1 MNEDARHDDLVARI
15 RAVAADAE
23 RRVDERP
30 SQLWSEVASAGV
42 GDLLS
47 MGRSLARDLVR
58 LTRGGPDEAIVARS
72 EEIRTSMETPAE
84 RPLPAPATADQLAAA
99 ERHFGVALPPLL
111 RRLYLEVANGGF
123 GPGPGLLGVSGGW
136 RSVKGRSMEQLYD
149 EMLEAREEN
158 RRWLWP
164 PALIPII
171 DYDGSFAAV
180 DASTPDGRVVEF
192 DFEELDEEGRDG
204 GWSRAFQDKADS
216 LEAWLEAWVGSR
228 STADGRDARH
238 PDPAAAPGSVPEVTR
253 VYWASLTPAQRAEHG
268 LPETGWGRALFGD
281 AWGDDP
287 RDGSGEA

>member
-1 MNEDARHDDLVARI
+1 MADEPRHDDLVARI
-15 RAVAADAE
+15 RDLAADPE

-30 SQLWSEVASAGV
+30 SQFWTEVASAGL

-47 MGRSLARDLVR
+47 MGRSVARDLLRV
-58 LTRGGPDEAIVARS
+58 TRRGPDDAIVARS
-72 EEIRTSMETPAE
+72 EEIRRSMETPAE
-84 RPLPAPATADQLAAA
+84 RPLPARATEDQLAEA

-149 EMLEAREEN
+149 EMLEARDEN
-158 RRWLWP
+158 RRWIWP
-164 PALIPII
+164 PALIPIV
-171 DYDGSFAAV
+171 DYDGPFAAV

-192 DFEELDEEGRDG
+192 DFEELDGEGRDG
-204 GWSRAFQDKADS
+204 GWSRAFREKATS

-228 STADGRDARH
+228 SAADHGSAR
-238 PDPAAAPGSVPEVTR
+238 PDPSAALSSVPEVTR
-253 VYWASLTPAQRAEHG
+253 AYWASMTPAQRAEHG
-268 LPETGWGRALFGD
+268 LPETGWGRVLFGD

-287 RDGSGEA
+287 RDGSGTA